1 MSETRTESTPL
12 TSTRTADHDGIAVV
26 AVIGEIDMACEQP
39 VRAAITGQ
47 LDRRPAGFVL
57 DLAEVDFFGSAGIQ
71 LVVEAV
77 VRAQRLNVPLALAT
91 DRRAVLRP
99 LEITLVS
106 QTVDIHPTLP
116 DALSA
121 LRDDDVPSARRAAN
135 R

>member
-1 MSETRTESTPL
+1 MTT
-12 TSTRTADHDGIAVV
+12 TRTADHDGIAVV
-26 AVIGEIDMACEQP
+26 AVTGEIDMSCEQP
-39 VRAAITGQ
+39 VRAAINGQ
-47 LDRRPAGFVL
+47 LDRRPAGLVL

-77 VRAQRLNVPLALAT
+77 VRAQRLNVPLVLAA

-106 QTVDIHPTLP
+106 QTVDIHPDLS

-121 LRDDDVPSARRAAN
+121 LRGDDVPSARRAAT